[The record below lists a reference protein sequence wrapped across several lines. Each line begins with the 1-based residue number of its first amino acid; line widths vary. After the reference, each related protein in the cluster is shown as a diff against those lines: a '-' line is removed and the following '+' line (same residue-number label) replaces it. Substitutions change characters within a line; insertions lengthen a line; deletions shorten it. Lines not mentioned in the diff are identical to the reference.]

1 MRVLAYLD
9 PGSGSAILQMLLAG
23 AAGVVVSVKM
33 FGKRIF
39 RTLMFWKR
47 HDDEPEHPEHPEAR
61 EPGVTNGATPQPET
75 EKEPV

>member
-9 PGSGSAILQMLLAG
+9 PGSGSVMLQALLG
-23 AAGVVVSVKM
+23 GVATVLVSVKM

-47 HDDEPEHPEHPEAR
+47 DDDEESTPAANP
-61 EPGVTNGATPQPET
+61 TATQRET

>member
-1 MRVLAYLD
+1 MSLFAYLD
-9 PGSGSAILQMLLAG
+9 PGSGSVMLQALLG
-23 AAGVVVSVKM
+23 GVATVLVSVKM

-47 HDDEPEHPEHPEAR
+47 DDDEES
-61 EPGVTNGATPQPET
+61 TPAASSTAQQHET